1 VFRRHAIDGRS
12 YVDLEHEL
20 GLGRQQMA
28 DLVRGVTRRLR
39 ARVLELL
46 EVEGGDAA
54 DQLREVIRLLS

>member
-1 VFRRHAIDGRS
+1 
-12 YVDLEHEL
+12 
-20 GLGRQQMA
+20 MA

-46 EVEGGDAA
+46 EDEGGDAA